1 MHLRWRLAVVTG
13 AGSGLGREIALRLG
27 RVGAGVLVADRDGGA
42 AEQTA
47 ALVRERRVEAWP
59 MAVDVCEDA
68 DLRLL
73 AGRAHDLGGADL
85 LVNNAGGWTEG
96 GAQYP
101 DADPAAWSRT
111 VDLNLRAPMLLIQLF
126 LDGLDRRRGRR
137 DERGAVVNVA
147 SSAGVETG
155 GYGSPEY
162 AATKAALV
170 RFTTA
175 MANPAVAARARVTC
189 VVPGWV
195 GLPRAQEQW
204 ARLSPAEQER
214 VGPLVPPGEVAGAVL
229 DLLERGE
236 PGAVVE
242 LLRGPDRPE
251 GPGPP

>member
-1 MHLRWRLAVVTG
+1 MDLRWRLAVITG
-13 AGSGLGREIALRLG
+13 AGSGLGQEIALRLG
-27 RVGAGVLVADRDGGA
+27 RVGAGVLVTDRDAGA
-42 AEQTA
+42 AEETA
-47 ALVRERRVEAWP
+47 ALVRECRVEAWP
-59 MAVDVCEDA
+59 MTVDVCEDA

-73 AGRAHDLGGADL
+73 ARRAHDLGGADL

-111 VDLNLRAPMLLIQLF
+111 LDVNLRAPMLLTQLF
-126 LDGLDRRRGRR
+126 LDGLDQRRGRR

-162 AATKAALV
+162 AATKAGLV

-175 MANPAVAARARVTC
+175 MARPEVASRARVTC

-195 GLPRAQEQW
+195 GLPRALEQW
-204 ARLSPAEQER
+204 ARLPPEEQER
-214 VGPLVPPGEVAGAVL
+214 TGPLVPPGEVAGAVV

-242 LLRGPDRPE
+242 MLG
-251 GPGPP
+251 GPGRQGDPGSP